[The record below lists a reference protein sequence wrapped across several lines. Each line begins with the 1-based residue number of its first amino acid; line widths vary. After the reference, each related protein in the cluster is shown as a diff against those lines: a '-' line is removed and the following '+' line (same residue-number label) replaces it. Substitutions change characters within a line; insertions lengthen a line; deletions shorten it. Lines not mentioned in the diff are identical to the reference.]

1 MRRIAENTHKL
12 EKLGNLAELVTHLNA
27 NSNGLR
33 KLERIDTMLNKAKG
47 ACTSTGCPVCEQSG
61 RDVVLA
67 CELTRTGRLERGGA
81 GGEAARGGG
90 EG

>member
-47 ACTSTGCPVCEQSG
+47 ACTSTGCTVCE
-61 RDVVLA
+61 
-67 CELTRTGRLERGGA
+67 
-81 GGEAARGGG
+81 
-90 EG
+90 